1 LHNTEEAF
9 AVIRASFGKSVARST
24 LIGGLALLALPAVAG
39 CEAGLNAPT
48 LEFHA
53 ASAGATTVFNN
64 ISISDAFVLG
74 GPSGASLPAGSSA
87 SLFVGL
93 FNNGTTNDKLVGVS
107 ASGVAA
113 SVTIKGGSVTIP
125 ASASANLNG
134 PEPEVVLTGLTKP
147 LPNGQDVS
155 VTFAFANA
163 GTVTLSV
170 PVEPQAYSWSSYS
183 PPATPAAATT
193 PTTSPGASTTPSP
206 GTSSTAA
213 ANPKASTSVS
223 PSPSTTKSSSTK

>member
-1 LHNTEEAF
+1 
-9 AVIRASFGKSVARST
+9 VIRASFGKSVARST

-74 GPSGASLPAGSSA
+74 APSGSSLPAGSSA

-93 FNNGTTNDKLVGVS
+93 FNNGTSNDKLVGVS
-107 ASGVAA
+107 ASSIAS

-125 ASASANLNG
+125 ASASANLTG
-134 PEPEVVLTGLTKP
+134 PEPELVLTGLTKP
-147 LPNGQDVS
+147 LTNGQDVS
-155 VTFAFANA
+155 VTLDFANA
-163 GTVTLSV
+163 GAVTLAV
-170 PVEPQAYSWSSYS
+170 PVEPQSYTWSSYS
-183 PPATPAAATT
+183 PPATPAATAT
-193 PTTSPGASTTPSP
+193 PTTNASTTNTSPGASTTPSP
-206 GTSSTAA
+206 GTSASGNPTA
-213 ANPKASTSVS
+213 S
-223 PSPSTTKSSSTK
+223 PSVTPSAGTTK